1 MSDSDKR
8 SLIRDKLKRNNL
20 TYAWLIVRLK
30 EYHLHV
36 DKSEMSS
43 ILNGTRKGNKADEVL
58 RYSQAILLH
67 YEKCFPI
74 IDG

>member
-1 MSDSDKR
+1 MNYTVLEGGECEITGFSYDS
-8 SLIRDKLKRNNL
+8 
-20 TYAWLIVRLK
+20 
-30 EYHLHV
+30 
-36 DKSEMSS
+36 
-43 ILNGTRKGNKADEVL
+43 RKVKTGDIFVCIKGAVFDGHDKADEVL